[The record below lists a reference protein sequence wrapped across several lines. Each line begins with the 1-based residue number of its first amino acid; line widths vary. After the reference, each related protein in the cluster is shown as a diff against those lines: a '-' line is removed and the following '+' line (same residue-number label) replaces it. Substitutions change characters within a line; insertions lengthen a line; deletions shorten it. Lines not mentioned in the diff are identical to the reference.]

1 MTVKKII
8 ILIVLLIPAFFN
20 SCSILDQ
27 AAEVDRFANSK
38 FKILNVEVVN
48 IAGVDVSNIKNQ
60 TDLNMGDIMTLT
72 GKMFSGGLPTKIR
85 AYIEVENTSSQKAA
99 FSGME
104 WKLLMKQ
111 TEYTNGSVTNRVEVM
126 PYSKAV
132 FPVNADIDLLKVLQS
147 ESLPEILNVALNMND
162 SEAINKLGIE
172 LKLKPYFKTS
182 TGTIKYPGYFNL
194 KP

>member
-1 MTVKKII
+1 MTVKKIL
-8 ILIVLLIPAFFN
+8 ILIILLIPAFIN
-20 SCSILDQ
+20 SCGILDQ

-38 FKILNVEVVN
+38 FKILNVEILN

-60 TDLNMGDIMTLT
+60 SDLNMGDIMTLS
-72 GKMFSGGLPTKIR
+72 GRMFSGGLPTKLR

-111 TEYTNGSVTNRVEVM
+111 TEYANGSVTNRVEVE
-126 PYSKAV
+126 PYSKTV

-147 ESLPEILNVALNMND
+147 ESLPEILNVVLNMD
-162 SEAINKLGIE
+162 DTEAINKLGIE
-172 LKLKPYFKTS
+172 FKLKPYFKTS
-182 TGTIKYPGYFNL
+182 TGTIKYPGYINL